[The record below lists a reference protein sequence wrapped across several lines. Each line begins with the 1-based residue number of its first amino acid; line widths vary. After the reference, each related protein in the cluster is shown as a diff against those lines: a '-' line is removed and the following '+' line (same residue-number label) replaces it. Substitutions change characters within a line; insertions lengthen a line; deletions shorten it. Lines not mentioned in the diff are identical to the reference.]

1 MNNTFKLSLF
11 FRIFLYALCLF
22 FCVSAAYTQISFD
35 DADLNGADGLLF
47 SAGMQSGSFLRKN
60 LYAATLDA
68 RSDAHKA
75 LTAPP
80 RLLTC
85 FPQKLESLQN
95 GKFLQIRNA
104 DGVFIY
110 AANSGTL
117 TPISMTNSLYPSPAV
132 SARFRSNLI
141 ETAISPDGN
150 WICVCR
156 KTDSV
161 YGSLVLASTKTGNEI
176 ILIDR
181 LGLRLSNIPV
191 LWSPDSRVLIYEKNN
206 RLYFIE
212 PDNAFDPALAEERF
226 RSFGEG
232 SIASIRWAD
241 EKKLIYIRDNSIFTI
256 FSHELYTRSL
266 YSAMLGT
273 GKITGRLP
281 LFFNDR
287 EDLFWTDKSGTRLVI
302 VQGGKNIFYFDLT
315 DKSSAY
321 NTAFF
326 SLQSS
331 PADFS
336 VFWIS
341 SDDEKSSVSAE
352 SSDTLPL
359 IWTEYFSVD
368 GIRNSAAYVLSSGF
382 SKSDSVSNVRFLSRT
397 LPQGAVTP
405 AMSPDNTKIAFCT
418 EDALYV
424 YNPRLWTAEYVFSD
438 EKIVSFCWKNSS
450 SLYAGGNES
459 VRLWS
464 FAEDTKKV
472 LFLSCAGDFMW
483 ASDGLSVISRIK
495 AGNFIYSADTNT
507 WQHSDI
513 TRERSRRNMNS
524 RWRIIS
530 EQQSEGLY
538 KNLFFVRSLKGPGK
552 TVPLLTELPQKK
564 ARGAVALAFE
574 AFDNNENT
582 ACILH
587 MLRERGLTASFF
599 INGEFLRRFP
609 DTVQAIAADNHEC
622 ASSFY
627 TTVDLL
633 SDDFI
638 IDENFIRRGLAR
650 NEDEFYALTQQDL
663 KLLWYPPY
671 GKSSEF
677 IEKAGSEAG
686 YKMIKNPIR
695 PHTAAAVETASRC
708 ADVLSSESIARICA
722 NLKAGDI
729 ILLPCGVKG
738 SCYTSRICDKID
750 VLINAVLESG
760 YTILPVS
767 ALAY

>member
-1 MNNTFKLSLF
+1 MNNTFKRPLF
-11 FRIFLYALCLF
+11 FRIFLHISCLF
-22 FCVSAAYTQISFD
+22 FCFSASYAQISFD

-47 SAGMQSGSFLRKN
+47 SAGIQSGSILRKN
-60 LYAATLDA
+60 LYAAVLDA
-68 RSDAHKA
+68 RPDAREA
-75 LTAPP
+75 LTETP

-95 GKFLQIRNA
+95 GKFLQIRNT

-110 AANSGTL
+110 SVNSGTL
-117 TPISMTNSLYPSPAV
+117 TPISTTDSLYPSPAV
-132 SARFRSNLI
+132 FARFRSNLI
-141 ETAISPDGN
+141 ETSISPDGN

-161 YGSLVLASTKTGNEI
+161 FASLVLASTKTGKEI
-176 ILIDR
+176 VLIDR
-181 LGLRLSNIPV
+181 LGFSLSNIPV

-212 PDNAFDPALAEERF
+212 PENAFDPALAEERF
-226 RSFGEG
+226 RSLGEG

-287 EDLFWTDKSGTRLVI
+287 EDLFWADNSGTRLVI

-321 NTAFF
+321 NAAFF

-336 VFWIS
+336 VFWIPS
-341 SDDEKSSVSAE
+341 NDEKSAVHTETAN
-352 SSDTLPL
+352 TIPL
-359 IWTEYFSVD
+359 VWTEYFSVE
-368 GIRNSAAYVLSSGF
+368 GTRKSAAYVLSNVLP
-382 SKSDSVSNVRFLSRT
+382 KSDSVSSVRFLART
-397 LPQGAVTP
+397 LPEGAANP

-424 YNPRLWTAEYVFSD
+424 YNPRSWTAEHVFSD

-459 VRLWS
+459 VRLWNL
-464 FAEDTKKV
+464 AENTKKV

-483 ASDGLSVISRIK
+483 ASDGVSIISKIK
-495 AGNFIYSADTNT
+495 AGNFLYSPDTNT
-507 WQHSDI
+507 WQPSDI
-513 TRERSRRNMNS
+513 EPGRSRQNMNS

-530 EQQSEGLY
+530 ENRVSGTY

-552 TVPLLTELPQKK
+552 TLPLLADISDPKK
-564 ARGAVALAFE
+564 AKGAVALAFE
-574 AFDNNENT
+574 AFDNNEST
-582 ACILH
+582 ACILD
-587 MLRERGLTASFF
+587 MLRGRGLSATFF

-609 DTVQAIAADNHEC
+609 DTVQAIAADKHEC
-622 ASSFY
+622 VSSFY

-671 GKSSEF
+671 GRFSEF
-677 IEKAGSEAG
+677 IEKAGAAAG

-695 PHTAAAVETASRC
+695 PHTSGTPDGSSC
-708 ADVLSSESIARICA
+708 TDVLSSESIARICA
-722 NLKAGDI
+722 DLKAGDV
-729 ILLPCGVKG
+729 ILLPCGGKG
-738 SCYTSRICDKID
+738 SCFSSRICDKID

-760 YTILPVS
+760 YTLLPVS
-767 ALAY
+767 ALVY